1 MACSSELVHKKSLR
15 QGGGFCPGRA
25 RLLTGGHSLGLG
37 VLATEALNAA
47 RGVDQLLF
55 AGEERVAVGANFGVD
70 IAFVRGARGEVVT
83 ARADHANLVIV
94 RMDPLLRHDSKTLSL
109 QSSYFSGK
117 AVSGK
122 AGSDETG
129 SGDAVS
135 GGTVSDETVSGGAVS

>member
-1 MACSSELVHKKSLR
+1 
-15 QGGGFCPGRA
+15 
-25 RLLTGGHSLGLG
+25 LLTGGHSLGLG

-70 IAFVRGARGEVVT
+70 IAFVRGTRGEVVP

-122 AGSDETG
+122 AGSGKAGSDETG
-129 SGDAVS
+129 SDDA
-135 GGTVSDETVSGGAVS
+135 VSGGAVS

>member
-1 MACSSELVHKKSLR
+1 
-15 QGGGFCPGRA
+15 
-25 RLLTGGHSLGLG
+25 LLTGGHSLGLG

-70 IAFVRGARGEVVT
+70 IAFVRGARGEVVP